1 MRPHRYFRYEPMP
14 RTLIGL
20 ALAALLALAA
30 CGEVED
36 TRPGQPVK
44 QRQTA
49 FKEIIK
55 VFEPMG
61 TMLRTNRYDAEKFA
75 RLADELVTRRD
86 APWQHFGAD
95 THYPPTKAKAEV
107 WRKAAEFEQ
116 ERKTFIAATDE
127 LKAAAQGKQLAQAE
141 AAYKKTYESCQSCH
155 KAFKEK

>member
-1 MRPHRYFRYEPMP
+1 MRLHRNPRPNPMH
-14 RTLIGL
+14 RNLTGS
-20 ALAALLALAA
+20 LLAVLLLLAA

-61 TMLRTNRYDAEKFA
+61 TMLRTKRYDADRFA
-75 RLADELVTRRD
+75 VLATELAARRD
-86 APWQHFGAD
+86 APWAHFGPD

-107 WRKAAEFEQ
+107 WSKAAEFEQ
-116 ERKTFIAATDE
+116 ERKAFIAATDD
-127 LKAAAQGKQLAQAE
+127 LKTAAQSKQLAAVE
-141 AAYKKTYESCQSCH
+141 AAYKRAYETCQSCH
-155 KAFKEK
+155 KGFKEK